1 MKNYNSDIV
10 LEIEKK
16 SIKLYESFVEAE
28 HWSSENLK
36 FEELDN
42 LSLKI
47 KRNRAEIS
55 KIQSTIP
62 SKPVF
67 AIFGISQ
74 VGKSYLVQNI
84 LSQNGEPLKV
94 QVGKHDLDFLSS
106 INPAGNNAESTGV
119 VTRFSI
125 DKSEGDYDFP
135 IKAKLLSA
143 KDIVIILADAFFSD
157 ITKLESYTSKEDFK
171 DKIIQVKE
179 KYAGQPVIQQFMTED
194 DIWNTAK
201 YFKQNFN
208 KYAQNVKEIEVS
220 GFWMDLGKIIN
231 RVPCQ
236 EWHSIF
242 ELIWCRD
249 KELTR
254 LFQIL
259 IQALETVG
267 FAPKVFLN
275 ENAILRTKGAVL
287 DVQRLDGMLSNSDSY
302 EIKLH
307 SNEVLSI

>member
-16 SIKLYESFVEAE
+16 SIKLYESFVEAD

-84 LSQNGEPLKV
+84 LSQNGESLKV

-106 INPAGNNAESTGV
+106 INPAGNNA
-119 VTRFSI
+119 
-125 DKSEGDYDFP
+125 
-135 IKAKLLSA
+135 
-143 KDIVIILADAFFSD
+143 
-157 ITKLESYTSKEDFK
+157 
-171 DKIIQVKE
+171 
-179 KYAGQPVIQQFMTED
+179 
-194 DIWNTAK
+194 
-201 YFKQNFN
+201 YFKF
-208 KYAQNVKEIEVS
+208 
-220 GFWMDLGKIIN
+220 
-231 RVPCQ
+231 
-236 EWHSIF
+236 
-242 ELIWCRD
+242 
-249 KELTR
+249 
-254 LFQIL
+254 
-259 IQALETVG
+259 
-267 FAPKVFLN
+267 
-275 ENAILRTKGAVL
+275 
-287 DVQRLDGMLSNSDSY
+287 
-302 EIKLH
+302 
-307 SNEVLSI
+307 